1 MGLLLPMSLGG
12 RELSQDQWI
21 SALEWPLGIVKA
33 QGVQLPDFTN
43 GRLGPRVNINS
54 LVTQKAF
61 LCPVVPKNFLH
72 C

>member
-21 SALEWPLGIVKA
+21 SALEWPLGIIKA

-43 GRLGPRVNINS
+43 GRLGPREKS
-54 LVTQKAF
+54 DSFTY
-61 LCPVVPKNFLH
+61 
-72 C
+72 